1 MSEFDKTVFISVDPH
16 DPDSIA
22 SALREYRQ
30 RLVDGTAFRLH
41 MNTLFNIEFV
51 DPSGRALKVD
61 DAGANRN
68 LVNRV
73 FNAYR
78 MHEKKKYVSEP
89 VLFACA
95 LNFPQLQ
102 PELELTAQAMVDFS
116 RSRNDYGDLMLSAN
130 NLFGIEALFLLAKV
144 NPAHSF
150 YLSSFV
156 VPYWNTES
164 WTVPFDMLMALVD
177 ELGWSRDLIKAY
189 IWSDAENLRRH
200 FYMDRDGY
208 QHQTDLLS
216 HFVAHPEDYPW
227 FKQQLIKR
235 LSQQPLLSTP
245 GWDLEHP
252 TLSFYYSLGLW
263 QVEAPYYQHEEY
275 QDQVK
280 QQLILGLRVDEEAIG
295 LLEQIEAEYP
305 GVNLSQVPASCQQEN
320 RYEQWEHTRI
330 RDEEPEEEEETPLE
344 EVWSEQEWRSCY
356 LPLNPRLEKITQSRL
371 DNIDDKIKGLDE
383 LISEH
388 LPTHLGGCLYA
399 TWRLNDHMENE
410 PEEYELIEW
419 LEEHLPMAL
428 TDPLIRFSELDK
440 AQKEEVRTWLTQVDC
455 ASDDAQM
462 ITLLGSRLFCDGGRA
477 GDMISPTQ
485 PAYALLNHYD
495 GYQRAIL
502 TLFWLMEAFA
512 SGELESDLAILVKR
526 HWQLWN
532 AIAPQSVIEHVF
544 SFWADYPLYAVV
556 NSVELEQQI
565 SERLHATGVAQ
576 ADIDVYLLLAYQD
589 VASYRPA
596 DARFWQYYC
605 ERVKAF
611 AWAESDDNSMI
622 GRHQWAERE
631 KLLKS
636 FERCYPSQIALFFQ
650 HARVVN
656 PAVELPIENWFQST
670 LITALIKKLDEEKAT
685 KISAQ
690 ILDYLES
697 GEGGESLSP
706 EALGVPKLQG
716 WDPYASYRKQVGPS
730 DLIWLLPEKKAQRLA
745 VFFSQLGKRG
755 LHWVCCHTVEDAY
768 VAQRIIN
775 SEVSLTERWSD
786 EHLGHNTISKESY
799 GMALLY
805 AQEEWALDWLD
816 RAGVSELML
825 LHFATHEA
833 RKPANFVQRLAK
845 EGRIPDLQE
854 WLTVENRLKL
864 LEMLASGDITSYRT
878 SLEAFLCDDSIQV
891 RRAVEKLLESQN

>member
-1 MSEFDKTVFISVDPH
+1 MSEFDKTVFITVDPR

-22 SALREYRQ
+22 SALSEYRQ
-30 RLVDGTAFRLH
+30 RLADGTAFRLH
-41 MNTLFNIEFV
+41 MNTLFNIEFI

-61 DAGANRN
+61 DTGANQN
-68 LVNRV
+68 LVNCV
-73 FNAYR
+73 FDAYR
-78 MHEKKKYVSEP
+78 QYEKNKYVSEP

-116 RSRNDYGDLMLSAN
+116 RSRNDYSDLMLSDN

-164 WTVPFDMLMALVD
+164 WTVPFDMFMALVD
-177 ELGWSRDLIKAY
+177 EFGWSHDLIKAY
-189 IWSDAENLRRH
+189 IWSDAEHLRRH
-200 FYMDRDGY
+200 FYLDRDGY
-208 QHQTDLLS
+208 QHQMDLFS
-216 HFVAHPEDYPW
+216 HFAAHPEDYLW
-227 FKQQLIKR
+227 FKQQLFER

-245 GWDLEHP
+245 RTDSEHP

-263 QVEAPYYQHEEY
+263 QVEAPYYENEAY

-295 LLEQIEAEYP
+295 LLEQVKAQYP
-305 GVNLSQVPASCQQEN
+305 GVNLTQVPASWQQEN
-320 RYEQWEHTRI
+320 RYEQWETTRI
-330 RDEEPEEEEETPLE
+330 RDEEPEEETPLE

-356 LPLNPRLEKITQSRL
+356 QPLNPRLEKITRNRL
-371 DNIDDKIKGLDE
+371 DNIDDKINGLDE
-383 LISEH
+383 LILEH

-399 TWRLNDHMENE
+399 TWRLNDHMEDE
-410 PEEYELIEW
+410 PEECELIEW
-419 LEEHLPMAL
+419 LEEHLPTAL

-440 AQKEEVRTWLTQVDC
+440 AQKNEVRMWLTQVDC

-462 ITLLGSRLFCDGGRA
+462 ITLLGSCLFYDGGRA

-502 TLFWLMEAFA
+502 TLFWLMEFLA
-512 SGELESDLAILVKR
+512 SSELESDLAVLVKR

-532 AIAPQSVIEHVF
+532 AIAPQGVIEHVF
-544 SFWADYPLYAVV
+544 SFWADYPLYALV
-556 NSVELEQQI
+556 NSVELEQHI
-565 SERLHATGVAQ
+565 SERLNATGVAQ

-596 DARFWQYYC
+596 DDRFWQYYC

-636 FERCYPSQIALFFQ
+636 FERCYPSQIALFFL
-650 HARVVN
+650 HARVEN
-656 PAVELPIENWFQST
+656 PAVELPIESWFQST
-670 LITALIKKLDEEKAT
+670 LINALIEKLDEEKAT

-690 ILDYLES
+690 ILNYLDTGEGLES
-697 GEGGESLSP
+697 LTP
-706 EALGVPKLQG
+706 QALGAHKLQG
-716 WDPYASYRKQVGPS
+716 WDPYASYRQQVGPS
-730 DLIWLLPEKKAQRLA
+730 DLIWLLPEQKAQRLA

-786 EHLGHNTISKESY
+786 EHLGHNIISKESY

-816 RAGVSELML
+816 RAGVNEFML
-825 LHFATHEA
+825 LYFAAHEA
-833 RKPANFVQRLAK
+833 RDPVNFVQRLAR
-845 EGRIPDLQE
+845 EGRIPDLQD
-854 WLTVENRLKL
+854 WLTAAERLQL
-864 LEMLASGDITSYRT
+864 LEMLNQGDIDSYRE
-878 SLEAFLCDDSIQV
+878 SLATFLCDGSIEV
-891 RRAVEKLLESQN
+891 RKVAEKLLVSE